1 MGNKNKLID
10 QFHKN
15 SQEVVEIHI
24 TQWKTQ
30 DYVDIRIWMLPNP
43 VNEKERQPTKK
54 GICINA
60 ELLPELQKALEKARK
75 TLEKGQEKAEFESK
89 CSQEKRSLDSE
100 YQDKGENASN
110 RGRSEKLAE
119 KKALKSQITADLK

>member
-1 MGNKNKLID
+1 MKNKNKLID
-10 QFHKN
+10 KFHKN

-24 TQWKTQ
+24 TQWKAQ

-60 ELLPELQKALEKARK
+60 ELLPELIKALEKARK
-75 TLEKGQEKAEFESK
+75 VLEKSQKKAEFAPK
-89 CSQEKRSLDSE
+89 CSQERRSLDSE
-100 YQDKGENASN
+100 YPV
-110 RGRSEKLAE
+110 
-119 KKALKSQITADLK
+119 